1 MFDVVDVFC
10 SRDCWF
16 RDIEICIQVD
26 RNMHAYIYIYIY
38 IYVYNDAVFV
48 AVLAQRWL
56 VQGK

>member
-10 SRDCWF
+10 SRYCWF
-16 RDIEICIQVD
+16 RYIEICIQVD

-38 IYVYNDAVFV
+38 NDAVFV